1 MQGETAVQILDA
13 ANALLIDRGY
23 SAFSY
28 ADVAEAVKI
37 RKASIHHHFPTKAG
51 LVVAVLRRHRARISE
66 GMKALDE
73 QIENPLVRIK
83 NYFKYWEGCIRGRT
97 LSFCIGALLGAEMP
111 SLPEEVQAEI
121 RLHFSTLTEWFE
133 RTLKAGVKAQT
144 IHLQGTVA
152 TEAQMLIA
160 VLHGAMLS
168 ARATNNCDVFRSLS
182 QSALNRISAAKQ

>member
-1 MQGETAVQILDA
+1 MQGETAERILDA

-28 ADVAEAVKI
+28 ADIADTVRI

-66 GMKALDE
+66 GMKTLDG

-83 NYFKYWEGCIRGRT
+83 NYFKFWEGCIEGQT

-111 SLPEEVQAEI
+111 SLPEEIQAEV
-121 RLHFSTLTEWFE
+121 RLHFSMLTEWFE
-133 RTLKAGVKAQT
+133 RTLKAGTKARAIQ
-144 IHLQGTVA
+144 LQGTVA

-168 ARATNNCDVFRSLS
+168 ARVTSNCDVFRSLS
-182 QSALNRISAAKQ
+182 QETLNRISPAKQ

>member
-1 MQGETAVQILDA
+1 MQGETAERILDA

-51 LVVAVLRRHRARISE
+51 LVVAVLRRHRARILE
-66 GMKALDE
+66 GMKALDD
-73 QIENPLVRIK
+73 QIETPLGRIK
-83 NYFKYWEGCIRGRT
+83 NYFKYWEGCIEGRT
-97 LSFCIGALLGAEMP
+97 LSFCIGALLGTEMP
-111 SLPEEVQAEI
+111 SLPEEVQAEV
-121 RLHFSTLTEWFE
+121 RLHFSMLTEWFE
-133 RTLKAGVKAQT
+133 RTLKAGTKVRT

-182 QSALNRISAAKQ
+182 QAALNRISPPKQ

>member
-1 MQGETAVQILDA
+1 MQGETAERILDA
-13 ANALLIDRGY
+13 ANDLLIDRGY

-28 ADVAEAVKI
+28 ADIAETVKI

-51 LVVAVLRRHRARISE
+51 LVVAVLQRHRGRISE

-83 NYFKYWEGCIRGRT
+83 NYFKYWEGCIEGRT

-111 SLPEEVQAEI
+111 SLPEDVQAEV

-133 RTLKAGVKAQT
+133 RTLKAGTKVRT

-182 QSALNRISAAKQ
+182 QAALNRISPPKQ

>member
-1 MQGETAVQILDA
+1 MQGETSERILDA

-28 ADVAEAVKI
+28 ADIAETVKI

-51 LVVAVLRRHRARISE
+51 LVVAVLKRHRSRISE
-66 GMKALDE
+66 GMKALDDE
-73 QIENPLVRIK
+73 SENPLARIK
-83 NYFKYWEGCIRGRT
+83 KYYKYWEGCIEGRT

-111 SLPEEVQAEI
+111 SLPEEVQAEV
-121 RLHFSTLTEWFE
+121 RLHFSMLTEWFE
-133 RTLKAGVKAQT
+133 RTLKAGTKERAIQ
-144 IHLQGTVA
+144 LQGTVA

-182 QSALNRISAAKQ
+182 QAALNRISPTKQ

>member
-1 MQGETAVQILDA
+1 MQGETAERILEA

-28 ADVAEAVKI
+28 ADIAETVKI
-37 RKASIHHHFPTKAG
+37 RKASIHYHFPTKAG
-51 LVVAVLRRHRARISE
+51 LVAAALRRHRARISE
-66 GMKALDE
+66 GMKALDD

-83 NYFKYWEGCIRGRT
+83 NYFKYWEECIDGRT

-111 SLPEEVQAEI
+111 SLPEEVQAEV
-121 RLHFSTLTEWFE
+121 RSHFSMLTEWFG
-133 RTLKAGVKAQT
+133 RTLKAGSKARV

-182 QSALNRISAAKQ
+182 QSEMNRISPARQ

>member
-1 MQGETAVQILDA
+1 MQGETAERILDA

-28 ADVAEAVKI
+28 ADIADTVMI

-51 LVVAVLRRHRARISE
+51 LVVAVLRRHRARIAE
-66 GMKALDE
+66 GMKALDD
-73 QIENPLVRIK
+73 QIENPLARIK
-83 NYFKYWEGCIRGRT
+83 NYFKYWEGCIEGRT
-97 LSFCIGALLGAEMP
+97 QSFCIGALLGAEMP

-121 RLHFSTLTEWFE
+121 RLHFSTLTDWFE
-133 RTLKAGVKAQT
+133 RTLKSGTKARVIQ
-144 IHLQGTVA
+144 LPGTVA
-152 TEAQMLIA
+152 IEAQMLIA

-182 QSALNRISAAKQ
+182 QSALNRISPLKQ

>member
-1 MQGETAVQILDA
+1 MQGETAERILEA
-13 ANALLIDRGY
+13 ANTLLIDRGY

-28 ADVAEAVKI
+28 ADIAETVKI

-51 LVVAVLRRHRARISE
+51 LVAAVLRRHRARISE
-66 GMKALDE
+66 GMKALDD

-83 NYFKYWEGCIRGRT
+83 NYFKYWEGCIEGRT

-111 SLPEEVQAEI
+111 SLPEEVQAEV
-121 RLHFSTLTEWFE
+121 RLHFSMLTEWFE
-133 RTLKAGVKAQT
+133 RTLKAASKMRA

-168 ARATNNCDVFRSLS
+168 ARATSNCDVFRSLS
-182 QSALNRISAAKQ
+182 QAALQRITSAKQ

>member
-1 MQGETAVQILDA
+1 MHGETAERILDA

-28 ADVAEAVKI
+28 ADIAQAVNI

-51 LVVAVLRRHRARISE
+51 LVVAVLQRHRARISA
-66 GMKALDE
+66 GMSALDD
-73 QIENPLVRIK
+73 QIDDPLLRIR
-83 NYFKYWEGCIRGRT
+83 NYFKYWEGCIEGRT

-111 SLPEEVQAEI
+111 SLPEEIQVEV
-121 RLHFSTLTEWFE
+121 RLHFSMLTEWFE
-133 RTLKAGVKAQT
+133 RTLKAGSRSRT

-182 QSALNRISAAKQ
+182 QAALLRIAPAKK

>member
-1 MQGETAVQILDA
+1 MQGETAERILDA

-28 ADVAEAVKI
+28 ADIAATVRI

-66 GMKALDE
+66 GMKTLDG
-73 QIENPLVRIK
+73 QIENPLIRIK
-83 NYFKYWEGCIRGRT
+83 NYFKFWEGCIEGQT

-111 SLPEEVQAEI
+111 SLPEEIQAEV
-121 RLHFSTLTEWFE
+121 RLHFSMLTEWFM
-133 RTLKAGVKAQT
+133 RTLKAGTKARAIQ
-144 IHLQGTVA
+144 LQGTVA

-168 ARATNNCDVFRSLS
+168 ARATSNCDVFRSLS
-182 QSALNRISAAKQ
+182 QEALNRISPAK

>member
-1 MQGETAVQILDA
+1 MAERILDT

-28 ADVAEAVKI
+28 ADIAETVNI

-51 LVVAVLRRHRARISE
+51 LVVAVLQRHRARISV
-66 GMKALDE
+66 GMKALDD
-73 QIENPLVRIK
+73 QIDNPLVRIK
-83 NYFKYWEGCIRGRT
+83 NYFTYWQGCIEGKT

-111 SLPEEVQAEI
+111 SLPEEIQAEV
-121 RLHFSTLTEWFE
+121 RLHFSMLTEWFE
-133 RTLKAGVKAQT
+133 RTLKAGAKARAIQ
-144 IHLQGTVA
+144 LQGTVA

-168 ARATNNCDVFRSLS
+168 ARATSNCDVFRAIS
-182 QSALNRISAAKQ
+182 QSALNRISPAKQ

>member
-1 MQGETAVQILDA
+1 MQGETAERILDA
-13 ANALLIDRGY
+13 ANDLLIDRGY

-28 ADVAEAVKI
+28 ADIAETVKI

-51 LVVAVLRRHRARISE
+51 LVVAVLQRHRGRISE

-83 NYFKYWEGCIRGRT
+83 NYFKYWEGCIEGRT

-111 SLPEEVQAEI
+111 SLPEDVQAEV

-133 RTLKAGVKAQT
+133 RTLKAGTKARAIQ
-144 IHLQGTVA
+144 LQGTVA

-168 ARATNNCDVFRSLS
+168 ARATNNCDIFRSLS

>member
-1 MQGETAVQILDA
+1 MQGETAERILDA

-51 LVVAVLRRHRARISE
+51 LVVAVLRRHRARILE
-66 GMKALDE
+66 GMKALDD
-73 QIENPLVRIK
+73 QIETPLGRIK
-83 NYFKYWEGCIRGRT
+83 NYFKYWEGCIEGRT
-97 LSFCIGALLGAEMP
+97 LSFCIGALLGTEMP
-111 SLPEEVQAEI
+111 SLPEEVQAEV
-121 RLHFSTLTEWFE
+121 RLHFSMLTDWFE
-133 RTLKAGVKAQT
+133 RTLKAGTKVRT

-182 QSALNRISAAKQ
+182 QAALNRISPPKQ

>member
-1 MQGETAVQILDA
+1 MQGETAERILDA

-28 ADVAEAVKI
+28 ADIADTVKI

-66 GMKALDE
+66 GMKALDD
-73 QIENPLVRIK
+73 QIENPLARIK
-83 NYFKYWEGCIRGRT
+83 NYYKYWEGCIEGHT
-97 LSFCIGALLGAEMP
+97 LSFCIGALLGTEMP
-111 SLPEEVQAEI
+111 SLPEEVQAEV
-121 RLHFSTLTEWFE
+121 RLHFSMLTEWFE
-133 RTLKAGVKAQT
+133 RTLKAGSKARA

-168 ARATNNCDVFRSLS
+168 ARATSNCDVFRSLS
-182 QSALNRISAAKQ
+182 QAALNRISPAKQ

>member
-1 MQGETAVQILDA
+1 MQGETAERILDA

-66 GMKALDE
+66 GMKALDD
-73 QIENPLVRIK
+73 QIESPLGRIK
-83 NYFKYWEGCIRGRT
+83 NYFKYWEGCIEGRT

-111 SLPEEVQAEI
+111 SLPEEVQAEV
-121 RLHFSTLTEWFE
+121 RLHFSMLTDWFE
-133 RTLKAGVKAQT
+133 RTLKAGTRARAIQ
-144 IHLQGTVA
+144 LQSTVA

-182 QSALNRISAAKQ
+182 QAALNRISPPKQ

>member
-1 MQGETAVQILDA
+1 MEGETAERILDA
-13 ANALLIDRGY
+13 ADALLIDRGY

-28 ADVAEAVKI
+28 ADIAESVKI

-51 LVVAVLRRHRARISE
+51 LVIAVLRRHRARISE
-66 GMKALDE
+66 GMKALDD
-73 QIENPLVRIK
+73 QIENPLVRIR
-83 NYFKYWEGCIRGRT
+83 NYFKYWERCIEGGT

-111 SLPEEVQAEI
+111 SLPEEVQAEV
-121 RLHFSTLTEWFE
+121 RLHFSALTEWFE
-133 RTLKAGVKAQT
+133 RTLKAGTKARA
-144 IHLQGTVA
+144 IRLQGSVA

-182 QSALNRISAAKQ
+182 QSELTRISPAKQ